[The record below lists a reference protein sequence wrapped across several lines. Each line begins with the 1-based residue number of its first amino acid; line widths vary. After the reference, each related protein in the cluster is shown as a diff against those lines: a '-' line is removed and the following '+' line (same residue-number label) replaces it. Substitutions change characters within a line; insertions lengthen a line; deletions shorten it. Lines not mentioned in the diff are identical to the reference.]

1 MFVCSCGR
9 AVERGA
15 RWCVRDERTRLL
27 RLNPESCVPASLFE
41 SIERSILDSRAC
53 ITKLFKRAS
62 AAYATWLSVK
72 ARVRMG
78 VDVGSFPPNER
89 FDRFVERTDR
99 FASRLDNLPTRTR
112 KNEAEV
118 VRTRRRRN
126 LAAKSK
132 RRIVLDEIMG
142 LGMVSSV
149 RAVFGEKINPL
160 ADDV

>member
-1 MFVCSCGR
+1 VRVLQNYLKER
-9 AVERGA
+9 AY
-15 RWCVRDERTRLL
+15 
-27 RLNPESCVPASLFE
+27 
-41 SIERSILDSRAC
+41 
-53 ITKLFKRAS
+53 
-62 AAYATWLSVK
+62 AYATWLSVK

-89 FDRFVERTDR
+89 CDRFVERTDR
-99 FASRLDNLPTRTR
+99 FASRLDNLPTRAR

-132 RRIVLDEIMG
+132 RIFLDEIMG
-142 LGMVSSV
+142 LGMGSSV
-149 RAVFGEKINPL
+149 RAAFGEKINPL

>member
-1 MFVCSCGR
+1 MVCAGR
-9 AVERGA
+9 R
-15 RWCVRDERTRLL
+15 RLL
-27 RLNPESCVPASLFE
+27 RLIPNQCGASVTFRVEKSGQFWTLE
-41 SIERSILDSRAC
+41 C

-62 AAYATWLSVK
+62 AAYTTWLSVK
-72 ARVRMG
+72 TRVRIS
-78 VDVGSFPPNER
+78 VDIVGSLPPNER
-89 FDRFVERTDR
+89 FDSVRFGSVRCGVERTDR
-99 FASRLDNLPTRTR
+99 LASRLDNLPTR

-132 RRIVLDEIMG
+132 RSKLLDERMG

-149 RAVFGEKINPL
+149 RAAFGEKINPL